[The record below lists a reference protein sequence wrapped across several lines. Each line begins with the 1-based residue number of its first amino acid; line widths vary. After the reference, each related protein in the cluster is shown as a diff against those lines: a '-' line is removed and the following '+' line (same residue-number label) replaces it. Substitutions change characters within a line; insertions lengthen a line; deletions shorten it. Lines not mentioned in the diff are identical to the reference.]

1 MLRGAV
7 RGAVRVTLSAHAAT
21 TTPTRGRDLRS
32 ADTTGTT
39 GVRMDVMAL
48 ARAEREDLLDLL
60 VTLGPEQ
67 WRAASLCTGWTVQ
80 DVVAHVLSYEEL
92 GPRQLAARFAR
103 GRLAFDRVNA
113 VGLREYG
120 SRSPAELVDL
130 LRRHLTPTGLTA
142 GLGGAIALT
151 DGLIHHQDIRRP
163 LGLPREV
170 PAERLVPALRTALFA
185 PTLRGVVRVRDV
197 RLVAT
202 DVDWAFGRGPEVR
215 GAAEALLM
223 AVAGRSTV
231 TDELTGPG
239 RERLARRLA
248 A

>member
-1 MLRGAV
+1 MHVDG
-7 RGAVRVTLSAHAAT
+7 
-21 TTPTRGRDLRS
+21 
-32 ADTTGTT
+32 
-39 GVRMDVMAL
+39 MAL

-60 VTLGPEQ
+60 GTLTPEQ
-67 WRAASLCTGWTVQ
+67 WRAPSLCAGWSVH

-103 GRLAFDRVNA
+103 GSFRFGRVNA
-113 VGLREYG
+113 VGLREYAD
-120 SRSPAELVDL
+120 RSPAELTDL

-163 LGLPREV
+163 LGLPRAV
-170 PAERLVPALRTALFA
+170 PAERVRPALRTALFA
-185 PTLRGVVRVRDV
+185 PTLLGVVRVRDV

-202 DVDWAFGRGPEVR
+202 DLDWAFGRGPEVR

-223 AVAGRSTV
+223 AVAGRRGIAA
-231 TDELTGPG
+231 ELSGPG
-239 RERLARRLA
+239 RERIARRLGA
-248 A
+248 

>member
-1 MLRGAV
+1 
-7 RGAVRVTLSAHAAT
+7 
-21 TTPTRGRDLRS
+21 
-32 ADTTGTT
+32 
-39 GVRMDVMAL
+39 MAL

-60 VTLGPEQ
+60 VTLSPEQ
-67 WRAASLCTGWTVQ
+67 WRAPSLCAGWSVQ

-92 GPRQLAARFAR
+92 GPRQLAARFTR
-103 GRLAFDRVNA
+103 GLLAFDRVNA
-113 VGLREYG
+113 VGLQEYAV
-120 SRSPAELVDL
+120 RTPAELVDL

-151 DGLIHHQDIRRP
+151 DGLVHHQDIRRP

-170 PAERLVPALRTALFA
+170 PADRVVPALRTALFA

-202 DVDWAFGRGPEVR
+202 DVDWSFGRGPEVR
-215 GAAEALLM
+215 GTAEALLM
-223 AVAGRSTV
+223 AVAGRRTV

-239 RERLARRLA
+239 RDRLARRLA